1 MIAVLPRKTVA
12 EIPGQRDVA
21 HEGAAVAVVHG
32 DVFRNGHVFG
42 ASGVSLDDAGF
53 LINDKTVR
61 LENFGEDILMN
72 RKGNLKGQDGVFAVV
87 ETGIISVRTCGTI
100 GHQSPKYSNI

>member
-1 MIAVLPRKTVA
+1 MLPRKTVA
-12 EIPGQRDVA
+12 EIP

-72 RKGNLKGQDGVFAVV
+72 RKGNLKRQDGVFAVV

-100 GHQSPKYSNI
+100 GHQSPKYSNV

>member
-1 MIAVLPRKTVA
+1 MSIVR
-12 EIPGQRDVA
+12 
-21 HEGAAVAVVHG
+21 G

-100 GHQSPKYSNI
+100 GHQSPKYSNV

>member
-1 MIAVLPRKTVA
+1 MSI
-12 EIPGQRDVA
+12 
-21 HEGAAVAVVHG
+21 VHG
-32 DVFRNGHVFG
+32 DVFRNGHIFG

-61 LENFGEDILMN
+61 LENYGEDILMN

-87 ETGIISVRTCGTI
+87 ETGIISVRTFGTI
-100 GHQSPKYSNI
+100 GHQSPKYSNV